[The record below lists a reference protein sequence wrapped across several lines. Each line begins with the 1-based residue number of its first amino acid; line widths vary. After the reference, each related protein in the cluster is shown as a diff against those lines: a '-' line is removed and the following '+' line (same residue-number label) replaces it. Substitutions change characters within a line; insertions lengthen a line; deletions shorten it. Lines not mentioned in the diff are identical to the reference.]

1 MSMVT
6 RASAKSEHRTMM
18 MPLKCSHDA
27 IVDMVVE
34 RLVILLLCH
43 RGSESVQVGLCDVIF
58 LQCHDTVG
66 ELPVLL

>member
-1 MSMVT
+1 
-6 RASAKSEHRTMM
+6 M